1 MNLKIYTGVPTVA
14 QWVKNPTAVS
24 QFSAEARVRFPVP
37 RSGLKDSLLPQ
48 LQLRFDPRPR
58 NFHML
63 QVQPLKKKKK
73 IRRSHRGSAVMN
85 PTSVHEDTGLIPGL
99 TQ

>member
-48 LQLRFDPRPR
+48 L
-58 NFHML
+58 
-63 QVQPLKKKKK
+63 
-73 IRRSHRGSAVMN
+73 
-85 PTSVHEDTGLIPGL
+85 
-99 TQ
+99 